1 MTAGF
6 LFAGIAVK
14 NSERVEKLT
23 KQWTRSE
30 ARIVDSSLKV
40 LLCITKIVTL
50 FLSKKKKLFALMAFR
65 STHPRYVKNYCL
77 VSWLHF

>member
-40 LLCITKIVTL
+40 LLCITK
-50 FLSKKKKLFALMAFR
+50 
-65 STHPRYVKNYCL
+65 
-77 VSWLHF
+77 